1 MLINKILL
9 EQGLMIVRNTNSK
22 FLKYLI
28 DLGITPIVVVMPS
41 NGSPRIVKLKY
52 GITTTSIAFIRPLT
66 VPEIKKFLHDSKPLL
81 AHEHFPLMCAGTY
94 IFSFYGCTGNIFISR
109 NDL

>member
-1 MLINKILL
+1 MLL
-9 EQGLMIVRNTNSK
+9 EQGLMIVRSTNTK
-22 FLKYLI
+22 FLKYLM

-52 GITTTSIAFIRPLT
+52 GITTTPIAFIRPLT

-81 AHEHFPLMCAGTY
+81 VHELFSLMCAGTY
-94 IFSFYGCTGNIFISR
+94 IFSLYGYTSNIFINR

>member
-1 MLINKILL
+1 MLINKMLL
-9 EQGLMIVRNTNSK
+9 EQGLMIVRSTNTK
-22 FLKYLI
+22 FLKYLM

-52 GITTTSIAFIRPLT
+52 GITTTPIAFIRPLT
-66 VPEIKKFLHDSKPLL
+66 VSEIKKFLHDSKPLL
-81 AHEHFPLMCAGTY
+81 VHELFSLMCAGTY
-94 IFSFYGCTGNIFISR
+94 IFSLYGYTGNIFINR

>member
-1 MLINKILL
+1 MLINKMLL
-9 EQGLMIVRNTNSK
+9 EQGLMIVRSTNTK
-22 FLKYLI
+22 FLKYLM
-28 DLGITPIVVVMPS
+28 DLSITPIVVVMPS

-52 GITTTSIAFIRPLT
+52 GITTTPIAFIRPLT

-81 AHEHFPLMCAGTY
+81 VHELFSLMCAGTY
-94 IFSFYGCTGNIFISR
+94 IFSLYRYTGNIFINR

>member
-1 MLINKILL
+1 MLINKMLL
-9 EQGLMIVRNTNSK
+9 EQGLMIVRSTNTK
-22 FLKYLI
+22 FLKYLM

-52 GITTTSIAFIRPLT
+52 GITTTPIAFIRPLT

-81 AHEHFPLMCAGTY
+81 VHELFSLMCAGMY
-94 IFSFYGCTGNIFISR
+94 IFSLYGYTGNIFINR